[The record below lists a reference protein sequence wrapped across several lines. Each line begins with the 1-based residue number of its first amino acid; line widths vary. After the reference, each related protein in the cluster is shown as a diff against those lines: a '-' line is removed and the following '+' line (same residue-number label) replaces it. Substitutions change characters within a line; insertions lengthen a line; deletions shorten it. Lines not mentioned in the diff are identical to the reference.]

1 MTNEQAF
8 EEFKFATNQW
18 FRHMDGSTRWKA
30 VQFATEALQ
39 LPVGE
44 VLHQDSITDTN
55 THGQP
60 MHRPAFGYPGRGGS
74 FVGKV
79 WMLNRATGERAR
91 VLPGEVDDYAAR
103 GFERGGPRS
112 K

>member
-18 FRHMDGSTRWKA
+18 FRHMDGSTRCKA

-44 VLHQDSITDTN
+44 VLHKSVMVEKPVPQ
-55 THGQP
+55 
-60 MHRPAFGYPGRGGS
+60 GRGAHLGAL
-74 FVGKV
+74 FAGKV
-79 WMLNRATGERAR
+79 WMLNRLTGERVRIFPSEIA
-91 VLPGEVDDYAAR
+91 DFIDR